1 MGEMFMKK
9 LSDAADLT
17 TGSPA
22 KVIAM
27 YTFPMLGSMFFQQAY
42 NLADSWIAG
51 NFVGADCFGGCGHL
65 LSCDRVLY
73 CHCFGFEYGNFYFL
87 FPKFR
92 RT

>member
-1 MGEMFMKK
+1 MKK

-51 NFVGADCFGGCGHL
+51 NFVGADALAAVGTCYPVTVFYIAL
-65 LSCDRVLY
+65 LRV
-73 CHCFGFEYGNFYFL
+73 
-87 FPKFR
+87 
-92 RT
+92 